1 MIINKL
7 ELMDFRNYDALNIE
21 LSDGVNIFFG
31 DNAQGKTNILEAIYL
46 CCTTR
51 SQKRSHDKD
60 MIRFGEE
67 EAHLKMFINKMGLD
81 RKIDLHLIKNKAK
94 NLEIQVASP
103 APYNSNLGAPRLPKI
118 KTQFSYSKK
127 KKKKEQ

>member
-1 MIINKL
+1 MIISKL
-7 ELMDFRNYDALNIE
+7 ELMDFRNYKNLDIE
-21 LSDGVNIFFG
+21 LSKGVNIFFG

-67 EAHLKMFINKMGLD
+67 EAHLKMYSI
-81 RKIDLHLIKNKAK
+81 
-94 NLEIQVASP
+94 
-103 APYNSNLGAPRLPKI
+103 RLFLTERSI
-118 KTQFSYSKK
+118 SICQKTRQ
-127 KKKKEQ
+127 KELP